1 MTPVV
6 VRPAA
11 EADIEDAFH
20 WYDEQRAGLGK
31 EFRAELRVAFD
42 AISKDPLLSRV
53 LHRNTRRYLVR
64 RFPYAI
70 YYRVFPDRVVVVAC
84 MHGRR
89 NPRRWQSRN

>member
-1 MTPVV
+1 MKPVI

-20 WYDEQRAGLGK
+20 WYEEQRAGLGE
-31 EFRAELRVAFD
+31 EFRAELRAAFN
-42 AISKDPLLSRV
+42 AIAENPLLFQV
-53 LHRNTRRYLVR
+53 LHRNARRYLVR

-70 YYRVFPDRVVVVAC
+70 YYRLYPDAVVVIAC

-89 NPRRWQSRN
+89 NPKRWQSRN